1 MTLTPN
7 FLPVGSIVEYDYKNE
22 LGKMPV
28 VVYGIHPPT
37 PQKEPRL
44 DGKWLVD
51 IWVDGTTYTTTPIDD
66 ISPIPLTPEIL
77 TEWCGFEKESDMSEK
92 DATWTIKY
100 VGFTCVHDE
109 RDEIG
114 IFANG
119 GNSFT
124 VLFNEQTLTVIT
136 HLHQLQHLYSAL
148 TQTVLPIT
156 IK

>member
-51 IWVDGTTYTTTPIDD
+51 IWVDGTTYITTPIDD

-77 TEWCGFEKESDMSEK
+77 TEWCGFEDTNGYLYKRDINSQTILNWDEETGLYLVDDEDNDLKEFD
-92 DATWTIKY
+92 
-100 VGFTCVHDE
+100 
-109 RDEIG
+109 G
-114 IFANG
+114 IQF
-119 GNSFT
+119 
-124 VLFNEQTLTVIT
+124 
-136 HLHQLQHLYSAL
+136 LHQLQHLYSAL

>member
-7 FLPVGSIVEYDYKNE
+7 FLPVGSIVEYNYKNE

-37 PQKEPRL
+37 PQKDTRL

-51 IWVDGTTYTTTPIDD
+51 IWVDGTTYITTPIDD
-66 ISPIPLTPEIL
+66 ISPISLTPEIL
-77 TEWCGFEKESDMSEK
+77 TEWCGFEKIIGTEDEFIFKDEESRTILELTEFYKQGGRGVFYSNYPNL
-92 DATWTIKY
+92 DAHTCIAY
-100 VGFTCVHDE
+100 VEF
-109 RDEIG
+109 
-114 IFANG
+114 
-119 GNSFT
+119 
-124 VLFNEQTLTVIT
+124 
-136 HLHQLQHLYSAL
+136 LHQLQHLYSAL

>member
-7 FLPVGSIVEYDYKNE
+7 FLPVGSIVEYNYKNE

-37 PQKEPRL
+37 PQKDTRL

-51 IWVDGTTYTTTPIDD
+51 IWVDGTTYITTPIDD

-77 TEWCGFEKESDMSEK
+77 TEWCSFKKVEENQYRLGFKLL
-92 DATWTIKY
+92 
-100 VGFTCVHDE
+100 VN
-109 RDEIG
+109 RDGKWFDYGSNVQIDYLHELQLL
-114 IFANG
+114 FAA
-119 GNSFT
+119 
-124 VLFNEQTLTVIT
+124 
-136 HLHQLQHLYSAL
+136 HK
-148 TQTVLPIT
+148 TVLPIT